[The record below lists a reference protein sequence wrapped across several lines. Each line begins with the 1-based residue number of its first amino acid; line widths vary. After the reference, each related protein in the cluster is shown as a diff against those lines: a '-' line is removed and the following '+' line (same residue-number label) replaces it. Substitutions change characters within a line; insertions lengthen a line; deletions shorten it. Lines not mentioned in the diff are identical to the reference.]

1 MSIKSEIDRI
11 QRNVALSLIAVQ
23 NKGVALPTG
32 ATSDDLPTL
41 INSISTQSGSATVS
55 GSQPKN
61 LLNNSD
67 FTNPV
72 NQRGQETYTGSGEY
86 TYTIDRWIAGDG
98 DTVSIALPDNPQSYS
113 DLQKYITGD
122 GAIYQY
128 FEADWRDV
136 ADGIITFAAC
146 DTDGTIHCVTTSGEG
161 TGDGL
166 MSTTGAIGVLD
177 GFIPNE
183 DDVTKATGLVFMML
197 GSWRWA
203 AVYPG
208 SYTVDT
214 LPPYVSKGYATEY
227 LECSRYYRNYVGR
240 FTPVTFT
247 ATDNARM
254 TVHTPVPMRTTPTAT
269 LVNADNIIV
278 NTGGSWK
285 VLSVT
290 SAAVDSMENCNI
302 YLNLGCN
309 ASDSELYAT
318 GSTFVTNIELDAELY
333 L

>member
-41 INSISTQSGSATVS
+41 ISSISTQSGSATVS

-86 TYTIDRWIAGDG
+86 TYTIDRWCIGDG
-98 DTVSIALPDNPQSYS
+98 GTVSITQPDNPQTYH
-113 DLQKYITGD
+113 DLGKHIEVD
-122 GAIYQY
+122 SALVQY
-128 FEADWRDV
+128 YTADWRDV
-136 ADGIITFAAC
+136 ADGLVTFAAC
-146 DTDGTIHCVTTSGEG
+146 DTDGNISCVTSTG
-161 TGDGL
+161 TWTTEEIYSSDGRL
-166 MSTTGAIGVLD
+166 MLADFVDQDDTGRAVS
-177 GFIPNE
+177 
-183 DDVTKATGLVFMML
+183 LVALMA

-247 ATDNARM
+247 ATDTARM

-278 NTGGSWK
+278 NTGGTWK

>member
-23 NKGVALPTG
+23 NKGVTLPTG
-32 ATSDDLPTL
+32 ATSDNLPTL
-41 INSISTQSGSATVS
+41 ISSISTQSGSTSVS

-61 LLNNSD
+61 LLDNSD

-86 TYTIDRWIAGDG
+86 TYTIDRWCIGDSG
-98 DTVSIALPDNPQSYS
+98 AVSITQPDNPQTYH
-113 DLQKYITGD
+113 DLGKHIEVD
-122 GAIYQY
+122 SALVQY
-128 FEADWRDV
+128 YTADWRDV
-136 ADGIITFAAC
+136 ADGLVTFAAC
-146 DTDGTIHCVTTSGEG
+146 DTDGNISCVTSTGTWTSEEIFSSDGRLMLADFVAQDD
-161 TGDGL
+161 TGRAVSLVAL
-166 MSTTGAIGVLD
+166 MA
-177 GFIPNE
+177 
-183 DDVTKATGLVFMML
+183 

-208 SYTVDT
+208 SYTADT

-240 FTPVTFT
+240 FTPVTFV

-309 ASDSELYAT
+309 ASSSELYAT